1 MFPISRN
8 SKTPPPLPHSLPHS
22 LPIFILA
29 HHQSAMAAILA
40 RKSLFALRSRHLA
53 LAGQTL
59 HNPNHYGM
67 DEDVVGQVWGRKPIS
82 VPLPRRG
89 GATYLGLLRT
99 PDDEE
104 REKLA
109 KEISKDWSSV
119 FERSINTLFLTEMV
133 RGLMLTLK
141 YFFDPKVTINY
152 PFEKGPLSP
161 RFRGEHALR
170 RYPTGEERC
179 IACKL
184 CEAICPAQAI
194 TIEAEERE
202 DGSRRTTRYDIDM
215 TKCIYCGFCQEA
227 CPVDAIVEGPNFEF
241 ATETHEELL
250 YDKEKLLENGD
261 RWETEIAENLRS
273 ESLYR

>member
-1 MFPISRN
+1 
-8 SKTPPPLPHSLPHS
+8 
-22 LPIFILA
+22 
-29 HHQSAMAAILA
+29 MAAILA

-67 DEDVVGQVWGRKPIS
+67 A
-82 VPLPRRG
+82 L
-89 GATYLGLLRT
+89 ATRSFAT
-99 PDDEE
+99 KQSFSTDKDDEE

-161 RFRGEHALR
+161 RFRDLPSSSYH
-170 RYPTGEERC
+170 
-179 IACKL
+179 
-184 CEAICPAQAI
+184 
-194 TIEAEERE
+194 
-202 DGSRRTTRYDIDM
+202 
-215 TKCIYCGFCQEA
+215 
-227 CPVDAIVEGPNFEF
+227 N
-241 ATETHEELL
+241 
-250 YDKEKLLENGD
+250 
-261 RWETEIAENLRS
+261 
-273 ESLYR
+273 

>member
-1 MFPISRN
+1 
-8 SKTPPPLPHSLPHS
+8 
-22 LPIFILA
+22 
-29 HHQSAMAAILA
+29 MAAIFA
-40 RKSLFALRSRHLA
+40 RNSLTALRARHLA
-53 LAGQTL
+53 LSGLALQGSSQ
-59 HNPNHYGM
+59 HYGL
-67 DEDVVGQVWGRKPIS
+67 R
-82 VPLPRRG
+82 L
-89 GATYLGLLRT
+89 GAHSYGTMK
-99 PDDEE
+99 DDEE
-104 REKLA
+104 REQLA

-141 YFFDPKVTINY
+141 YFFERKVTINY

-184 CEAICPAQAI
+184 CEAVKGSHVCNLQMFGPCQTVLVFAIEICPAQAI

-202 DGSRRTTRYDIDM
+202 DGSRRTTRCIVSLLLLLLLSPLSDISS
-215 TKCIYCGFCQEA
+215 IFQ
-227 CPVDAIVEGPNFEF
+227 
-241 ATETHEELL
+241 ELL